1 MVVRYGVGV
10 DNIEVAEAIKRG
22 IVVCNV
28 PDYGT
33 NEVADQALALMMAL
47 VRKVV
52 YMNRRTKTERWDC
65 TMAFPIQ
72 RLSTL
77 TVGIL
82 GFGRIGSAFAK
93 RVHALGCNIISCD
106 HHLEP
111 GEIAPC
117 GYVTG
122 VTMDD
127 LIEKSDIISI
137 HCPPLKDRYMFDED
151 AFKRMKKGIY
161 IINDARGGIIDEDA
175 LDRAL
180 DDGTVAGVALDCMRN
195 EPISPDNKLF
205 RHENM
210 LVSPHMGWYS
220 EQAALDL
227 KRKVAE
233 QVVKFVQTGTVDYP
247 VFKN

>member
-1 MVVRYGVGV
+1 M
-10 DNIEVAEAIKRG
+10 KF
-22 IVVCNV
+22 
-28 PDYGT
+28 
-33 NEVADQALALMMAL
+33 EVADQALTLMMAL

-52 YMNRRTKTERWDC
+52 YMNRRTKEDAWDC

-122 VTMDD
+122 VTLDE

-137 HCPPLKDRYMFDED
+137 HCPPLKGQYIFDED

-161 IINDARGGIIDEDA
+161 IINDARGGIIDEEA

-180 DDGTVAGVALDCMRN
+180 TDGTVAGAALDCMKG
-195 EPISPDNKLF
+195 EPIPTDYKLY
-205 RHENM
+205 RHEN
-210 LVSPHMGWYS
+210 LIVSPHMGWYS
-220 EQAALDL
+220 VQAAIDL

-233 QVVKFVQTGTVDYP
+233 QAVKFAQTGTVDYP
-247 VFKN
+247 VYKN